1 MINFSIKLF
10 LFVLISTSSLILAQE
25 QTSVLSYED
34 FVGMV
39 LQHHPLA
46 KKAELQNEFRSANW
60 LEAKG
65 ILDPKIELSWD
76 EKDFDDKRYF
86 RYYDAKLKIPTKF
99 GLDFIGGYENSNG
112 TFLNPEANTE
122 EFGLWKAGIE
132 VNVLQGLFINEGRI
146 ALDQA
151 KIFDAITENERELL
165 LNELLYRASNT
176 YLEWQKQFSYKKVF
190 VENRNLAQ
198 SYSENTKS
206 SYLGG
211 EKTAMDTLEAF
222 ILLQDA
228 QNELQYNEANLLEA
242 QQRMENFL
250 WYDSEPIGLNDSTI
264 PEEEMIALLS
274 MVSDSLN
281 LFSISK
287 HPLIQK
293 YEYKI
298 QTLELDQKL
307 KKEKLKP
314 KLKVK
319 YHPLFSTSSQNIQ
332 PVFSMG
338 NYKWGFDFSMP
349 LLFRAEKGALQKN
362 RIKVKETKL
371 DFENKTFELSN
382 KTENSINQ
390 QAILSQQIEL
400 MKQTLDGYRS
410 LLEGESVKFDFGES
424 SMFLLNKRQEKYI
437 HARLKLIDLEIK
449 YQKEIMKFRYFTNTL
464 LP

>member
-176 YLEWQKQFSYKKVF
+176 YLEWQKKFSYKKVF